1 MTGLK
6 MDDLPSLASF
16 EADLKK
22 IYGNLKI
29 EHYDWIIMSLNTQ
42 SITEKEN
49 KDDSKS
55 SITI

>member
-1 MTGLK
+1 